1 MVAQWKRE
9 LSWFASGITVLVVLV
24 AGISLMAMWHVIMKW
39 RGRKRQRGALAR
51 RRRRP
56 VGRARSG
63 PACYRR
69 PWPKKIPPRC
79 ASPPSHPSQRPPGWK
94 MRSRRCGRHC
104 PRARTFAEMSR
115 LVDAVKAPR
124 VQVITLSR
132 KGNAR
137 RRPRCASP
145 SSSR

>member
-24 AGISLMAMWHVIMKW
+24 AGISLMAMWHVINEV
-39 RGRKRQRGALAR
+39 AR
-51 RRRRP
+51 AET
-56 VGRARSG
+56 VNEARSRAAVDARLAVLEVDG
-63 PACYRR
+63 LLSQTMAEEDPAKVRVAAV
-69 PWPKKIPPRC
+69 
-79 ASPPSHPSQRPPGWK
+79 ASIAAA
-94 MRSRRCGRHC
+94 SRLEDAVTAL
-104 PRARTFAEMSR
+104 RAALPQSTHVAEMSR